1 VSNYNSCLLEEYRQ
15 QLCEEW
21 PRLLMLKK
29 IKQLF
34 EKCFLDD
41 SPKTLNILI
50 TGKTGVGKSRLVNAL
65 VCENVA
71 KAAE

>member
-21 PRLLMLKK
+21 PRLLMLKNF
-29 IKQLF
+29 KQLF
-34 EKCFLDD
+34 EKWFNDD

-50 TGKTGVGKSRLVNAL
+50 TGKTRVGKSLVNAL